1 MEPSP
6 YRLRRGFNYD
16 DLFGRGLTGEN
27 LLKDKTKMGL
37 NQFGNQAKIEL
48 RLELQKKYDQFKAR
62 TLSLDIT
69 RGKPCAE
76 QLDLSLDML
85 TCVNQNHYKTQNGTD
100 CRNYG
105 GLDGIPEAK
114 TLFAEFMEVDP
125 NEIIVGGNSSL
136 NMMYN
141 TILHALLKGVGP
153 NSIPWSRQPMV
164 TFLCPSPGYD
174 RHFFICENLGIKMIP
189 IKMNNQGPDMDQI
202 ETLVAKDESIKGI
215 WCVPKYSNPTGCVY
229 SDDTVERLAAM
240 PTAADD
246 FRIFW
251 DNAYAHHHLTDEC
264 IPVKNLL
271 TACKNAKNP
280 DRALMFGSTSK
291 ISFAGAG
298 VAMLAAST
306 TNIAMI
312 KKIMSFQGIGP
323 DKLNQL
329 RHVLFFKNMDGIK
342 AHMQKHAKI
351 LKPRFDAVQLIL
363 EQELAGLGVATWS
376 RPKGGYFISVDTPNG
391 CAKKIVAMAAKAGVK
406 LTPAGNT
413 FPYNKDPDDCNIRI
427 APTFSPLDDIGP
439 AMELVTIC
447 IKLAA
452 LEGCG

>member
-1 MEPSP
+1 
-6 YRLRRGFNYD
+6 
-16 DLFGRGLTGEN
+16 
-27 LLKDKTKMGL
+27 MGL

-48 RLELQKKYDQFKAR
+48 RMELQKKYDNFR
-62 TLSLDIT
+62 TLALSLDMT

-85 TCVNQNHYKTQNGTD
+85 TCVDQNHYKTQNGTD

-114 TLFAEFMEVDP
+114 TLFSEFMEVVPD
-125 NEIIVGGNSSL
+125 EIIIGGNSSL
-136 NMMYN
+136 NMMYD
-141 TILHALLKGVGP
+141 TILRALIKGVGP
-153 NSIPWSRQPMV
+153 NGIPWGRQPKV

-189 IKMNNQGPDMDQI
+189 IKMNSDGPDMDQI

-240 PTAADD
+240 PTAAAD

-251 DNAYAHHHLTDEC
+251 DNAYSHHHLTEEF
-264 IPVKNLL
+264 ISVKNLL
-271 TACKNAKNP
+271 IACKKAKNP

-306 TNIAMI
+306 ANIAFI
-312 KKIMSFQGIGP
+312 KKLMSFQSIGP

-329 RHVLFFKNMDGIK
+329 RHILFFKNMDGIK

-351 LKPRFDAVQLIL
+351 LKPRFDAVHNIL
-363 EQELAGLGVATWS
+363 ERDLAGLDVATWT
-376 RPKGGYFISVDTPNG
+376 RPKGGYFISLDTPNG
-391 CAKKIVAMAAKAGVK
+391 CAKRIVDMAAKAGVK

-413 FPYNKDPDDCNIRI
+413 FPYSKDPDDCNIRI
-427 APTFSPLDDIGP
+427 APTFTPLDDIGP
-439 AMELVTIC
+439 AMELVAIC

-452 LEGCG
+452 LDDCC